1 MIMRQFTAILLISIC
16 LPVASEFIASDSV
29 CIRGQ
34 DFNQI
39 KQDNWHQWRGPDA
52 TGVASTGNPPIR
64 WNDQTNIRW
73 KFPIVGE
80 GSSTPIIWKNQV
92 FILSAVETNRRG
104 FRSAPLHPEAKTV
117 PSNQIFE
124 FVVWSLDRR
133 NGDVL
138 WKRVVAESVPFEGRH
153 PSTTYAAA
161 SPTTDGKR
169 LYVSFGSYGIFCLS
183 LQGDLIWK
191 KDLGQMRT
199 RRGWGEAVSPVYH
212 DGKLVIMWDQEDQS
226 EIFVLNSNNGTT
238 IWKNRRDEPTTWATP
253 LIVPIDGKTQLI
265 TNGTKAVRSYN
276 LETGDIIWE
285 TMGTTLNAI
294 PCPVRYKDH
303 VICMGG
309 YQGNDA
315 FSINLRSRGIIN
327 DSPVGPQQPIK
338 WRIERHTPYVP
349 SPLVT
354 GNRIYFT
361 KSLNAILNCF
371 NAESGKPIF
380 KTEEGYPLPIRLPQL
395 KQMYGSPVATKD
407 FIFLTSREGTSLVIK
422 NSANFEIVST
432 NSLTEEI
439 DASPAIVGNQL
450 FLRGKRNLY
459 CIEEAIQK

>member
-1 MIMRQFTAILLISIC
+1 MILKQFIAISLLSIC
-16 LPVASEFIASDSV
+16 WPAVWEFATSETACV
-29 CIRGQ
+29 CSQ
-34 DFNQI
+34 DFETT
-39 KQDNWHQWRGPDA
+39 KQHNWHQWRGPDA
-52 TGVASTGNPPIR
+52 TGVASTGTPPIR
-64 WNDQTNIRW
+64 WNDQSNIRW

-92 FILSAVETNRRG
+92 FILSAVETNRRDDS
-104 FRSAPLHPEAKTV
+104 FATIHPEAKTV
-117 PSNQIFE
+117 PSKQVFE

-138 WKRVVAESVPFEGRH
+138 WKKVVAESAPFEGRH

-199 RRGWGEAVSPVYH
+199 RRGWGEAVSPVH
-212 DGKLVIMWDQEDQS
+212 HNGKLVVMWDQEDQS
-226 EIFVLNSNNGTT
+226 EIFVLNDSNGSV
-238 IWKNRRDEPTTWATP
+238 IWKKLRDEPTTWATP
-253 LIVPIDGKTQLI
+253 LIASIDGQTQLI
-265 TNGTKAVRSYN
+265 TNGTNAVRSYD
-276 LETGDIIWE
+276 LENGNIIWE
-285 TMGTTLNAI
+285 TVGTTLNAI
-294 PCPVRYKDH
+294 PCPVRYKNH

-315 FSINLRSRGIIN
+315 FSIDLRSKGQIN
-327 DSPVGPQQPIK
+327 ASVIGPQQAIK
-338 WRIERHTPYVP
+338 WRIQQHTPYVP
-349 SPLVT
+349 SPLIT
-354 GNRIYFT
+354 GHRVYFT

-380 KTEEGYPLPIRLPQL
+380 KTAKGFPRPIRLPQL
-395 KQMYGSPVATKD
+395 KQMYGSPVATKEY
-407 FIFLTSREGTSLVIK
+407 IFLTSREGTTLVLK
-422 NSANFEIVST
+422 NADNFEIIAT
-432 NSLTEEI
+432 NPLSEEI
-439 DASPAIVGNQL
+439 DASPAVVGSQI

-459 CIEEAIQK
+459 CIENAK

>member
-1 MIMRQFTAILLISIC
+1 MTLKQFTAFLLLSIC
-16 LPVASEFIASDSV
+16 YPTAFEFIAPESACV
-29 CIRGQ
+29 CGQ
-34 DFNQI
+34 DFQTT
-39 KQDNWHQWRGPDA
+39 KQSNWHQWRGPDA
-52 TGVASTGNPPIR
+52 TGVSATGNPPIR
-64 WNDQTNIRW
+64 WNDQSNIRW

-80 GSSTPIIWKNQV
+80 GSSTPIVWKDQV

-104 FRSAPLHPEAKTV
+104 ARSAPLHPDAKTT
-117 PSNQIFE
+117 PSNRVFE

-153 PSTTYAAA
+153 PSTTYAAS

-183 LQGDLIWK
+183 LRGDLIWK

-212 DGKLVIMWDQEDQS
+212 DGKLAVMWDQEDQS
-226 EIFVLNSNNGTT
+226 EIFVLDTNNGNTL
-238 IWKNRRDEPTTWATP
+238 WKNQRDEPTTWATP
-253 LIVPIDGKTQLI
+253 LIVSIDGKTQLI
-265 TNGTKAVRSYN
+265 TNGTNAVRSYDF
-276 LETGDIIWE
+276 ETGDIIWE
-285 TMGTTLNAI
+285 TTGTTLNAI
-294 PCPVRYKDH
+294 PCPVRYQDH

-315 FSINLRSRGIIN
+315 FSIDLRSQGKIN
-327 DSPVGPQQPIK
+327 DSMIGPEQAIK

-354 GNRIYFT
+354 GDRVYFT
-361 KSLNAILNCF
+361 KSLNAILNCYH
-371 NAESGKPIF
+371 ARSGKPIF
-380 KTEEGYPLPIRLPQL
+380 KTDEGYPLPIRLPKL

-407 FIFLTSREGTSLVIK
+407 FIFLTSREGTTLVIK
-422 NSANFEIVST
+422 NSANFEIIST

-439 DASPAIVGNQL
+439 DASPAIVGNQI

-459 CIEEAIQK
+459 CIENATQK

>member
-1 MIMRQFTAILLISIC
+1 MILKQFIAISLLSIC
-16 LPVASEFIASDSV
+16 WPAVWEFVTSETACV
-29 CIRGQ
+29 CSQ
-34 DFNQI
+34 DFETTNQH
-39 KQDNWHQWRGPDA
+39 NWHQWRGPDA
-52 TGVASTGNPPIR
+52 TGVASTGTPPIR
-64 WNDQTNIRW
+64 WNDQSNIRW

-92 FILSAVETNRRG
+92 FILSAVETNRRDN
-104 FRSAPLHPEAKTV
+104 SLATIHPEAKTI
-117 PSNQIFE
+117 PSKQVFE

-199 RRGWGEAVSPVYH
+199 RRGWGEAVSPVH
-212 DGKLVIMWDQEDQS
+212 HNGKLVVMWDQEDQS
-226 EIFVLNSNNGTT
+226 EIFVLNDSNGSV
-238 IWKNRRDEPTTWATP
+238 IWKKLRDEPTTWATP
-253 LIVPIDGKTQLI
+253 LIATIDGQTQLI
-265 TNGTKAVRSYN
+265 TNGTNAVRSYD
-276 LETGDIIWE
+276 LENGNIIWE
-285 TMGTTLNAI
+285 TAGTTLNAI
-294 PCPVRYKDH
+294 PCPVRYKNH

-315 FSINLRSRGIIN
+315 FSIDLRSKGKIN
-327 DSPVGPQQPIK
+327 ASVIGPRQAIK
-338 WRIERHTPYVP
+338 WRIQQHTPYVP
-349 SPLVT
+349 SPLIT
-354 GNRIYFT
+354 GHRVYFT

-380 KTEEGYPLPIRLPQL
+380 KTAKGYPLPIRLPQL
-395 KQMYGSPVATKD
+395 KQMYGSPVATQEY
-407 FIFLTSREGTSLVIK
+407 IFLTSREGTTLVLK
-422 NSANFEIVST
+422 NADHFEIIAT
-432 NSLTEEI
+432 NSLSEEI
-439 DASPAIVGNQL
+439 DASPAIVGNQI

-459 CIEEAIQK
+459 CIENAK

>member
-1 MIMRQFTAILLISIC
+1 MNLRQLTSFLLLLIC
-16 LPVASEFIASDSV
+16 LPAVWKLIACQSASAYA
-29 CIRGQ
+29 Q
-34 DFNQI
+34 DFQTT
-39 KQDNWHQWRGPDA
+39 KQNNWHQWRGPDA
-52 TGVASTGNPPIR
+52 TGVATIGIPPIR
-64 WNDQTNIRW
+64 WNDQSNIRW

-80 GSSTPIIWKNQV
+80 GSSTPIIWENQV

-104 FRSAPLHPEAKTV
+104 TRSAPLHPEAKTT

-161 SPTTDGKR
+161 SPTTDGQR
-169 LYVSFGSYGIFCLS
+169 LYVSFGSYGVFCLT
-183 LQGDLIWK
+183 LKGDLIWK

-199 RRGWGEAVSPVYH
+199 RRGWGEAVSPVYEN
-212 DGKLVIMWDQEDQS
+212 GKLVIMWDQEDQS
-226 EIFVLNSNNGTT
+226 EIFVLDSSDGTT
-238 IWKNRRDEPTTWATP
+238 LWKNRRDEPTTWATP
-253 LIVPIDGKTQLI
+253 LVVSIDGKTQLI
-265 TNGTKAVRSYN
+265 TNGTNSVRSYD
-276 LETGDIIWE
+276 LETGTVVWE
-285 TMGTTLNAI
+285 TTGTTLNAI

-303 VICMGG
+303 VILMGG
-309 YQGNDA
+309 YQGNEA
-315 FSINLRSRGIIN
+315 FSIDLRSQGKIN
-327 DSPVGPQQPIK
+327 DSLIGPQQAIK
-338 WRIERHTPYVP
+338 WRLKRNTPYVP

-354 GNRIYFT
+354 GDRIYFT

-380 KTEEGYPLPIRLPQL
+380 KTKEGHPLPIRLPQL

-407 FIFLTSREGTSLVIK
+407 FIFLTSREGTTLVIK
-422 NSANFEIVST
+422 NSPKFEIIST

-439 DASPAIVGNQL
+439 DASPAIVGNQI

-459 CIEEAIQK
+459 CIENATQK

>member
-1 MIMRQFTAILLISIC
+1 MILKQFIAISLLSIC
-16 LPVASEFIASDSV
+16 CPAVWEFVTSETACV
-29 CIRGQ
+29 CSQ
-34 DFNQI
+34 DFETT
-39 KQDNWHQWRGPDA
+39 KQQNWHQWRGPDA
-52 TGVASTGNPPIR
+52 TGVASTGTPPIR
-64 WNDQTNIRW
+64 WNDQSNIRW

-92 FILSAVETNRRG
+92 FILSAVETNRRDD
-104 FRSAPLHPEAKTV
+104 SLATIHPEAKTI
-117 PSNQIFE
+117 PSKQVFE

-138 WKRVVAESVPFEGRH
+138 WKKVVAESVPFEGRH

-199 RRGWGEAVSPVYH
+199 RRGWGEAVSPVH
-212 DGKLVIMWDQEDQS
+212 HNGKLVVMWDQEDQS
-226 EIFVLNSNNGTT
+226 EIFVLNDSNGSV
-238 IWKNRRDEPTTWATP
+238 IWKKLRDEPTTWATP
-253 LIVPIDGKTQLI
+253 LIASIDGQTQLI
-265 TNGTKAVRSYN
+265 TNGTNAVRSYD
-276 LETGDIIWE
+276 LENGNIIWE
-285 TMGTTLNAI
+285 TVGTTLNAI
-294 PCPVRYKDH
+294 PCPVRYKNH

-315 FSINLRSRGIIN
+315 FSIDLRSKGQIN
-327 DSPVGPQQPIK
+327 ASVIGPRQAIK
-338 WRIERHTPYVP
+338 WRIQQHTPYVP
-349 SPLVT
+349 SPLIT
-354 GNRIYFT
+354 GHRVYFT

-380 KTEEGYPLPIRLPQL
+380 KTAKGYPLPIRLPQL
-395 KQMYGSPVATKD
+395 KQMYGSPVATKEY
-407 FIFLTSREGTSLVIK
+407 IFLTSREGTTLVLK
-422 NSANFEIVST
+422 NADNFEIIAT
-432 NSLTEEI
+432 NPLSEEI
-439 DASPAIVGNQL
+439 DASPAVVGSQI

-459 CIEEAIQK
+459 CIENAK

>member
-1 MIMRQFTAILLISIC
+1 MTLKQFTAVLLLSIW
-16 LPVASEFIASDSV
+16 LPTAWEFLASEATCV
-29 CIRGQ
+29 CGQ
-34 DFNQI
+34 DFQTA
-39 KQDNWHQWRGPDA
+39 KQANWHQWRGPDA
-52 TGVASTGNPPIR
+52 TGVASTATPPIR
-64 WNDQTNIRW
+64 WNDQSNIRW

-80 GSSTPIIWKNQV
+80 GSSTPIVWKNQV

-104 FRSAPLHPEAKTV
+104 ARSAPLHPEAKTT

-212 DGKLVIMWDQEDQS
+212 NGKLAIMRDQEDQS
-226 EIFVLNSNNGTT
+226 EIFVLESNNGNI

-253 LIVPIDGKTQLI
+253 LIAPIDGKTQLI
-265 TNGTKAVRSYN
+265 TNGTNAVRSYDF
-276 LETGDIIWE
+276 ETGDIIWE
-285 TMGTTLNAI
+285 TTGTTLNAI
-294 PCPVRYKDH
+294 PCPVPYQDH

-315 FSINLRSRGIIN
+315 FSIDLRAKGKIN
-327 DSPVGPQQPIK
+327 DSLIGPRQAIK
-338 WRIERHTPYVP
+338 WRIQRHTPYVP
-349 SPLVT
+349 SPLIT

-371 NAESGKPIF
+371 NAESGEAIF
-380 KTEEGYPLPIRLPQL
+380 KNEEGYPLPIRLPQL

-407 FIFLTSREGTSLVIK
+407 FIFLTSREGTTLVIK
-422 NSANFEIVST
+422 NTARFEIVST

-439 DASPAIVGNQL
+439 DASPAIVGNQI

-459 CIEEAIQK
+459 CIENASQK

>member
-1 MIMRQFTAILLISIC
+1 MLLKQFTAFLLFSIC
-16 LPVASEFIASDSV
+16 YPTASEFIASEGAYV
-29 CIRGQ
+29 RGQ
-34 DFNQI
+34 NFEKT
-39 KQDNWHQWRGPDA
+39 KQNNWHQWRGPEA
-52 TGVASTGNPPIR
+52 TGFASSGSPPVR
-64 WNDQTNIRW
+64 WNDRSNIRW

-80 GSSTPIIWKNQV
+80 GSSTPIIWENQV
-92 FILSAVETNRRG
+92 FILSAVETNRG
-104 FRSAPLHPEAKTV
+104 SSRSMPAHPEAKTV

-212 DGKLVIMWDQEDQS
+212 NGKLAIMWDQEDQS
-226 EIFVLNSNNGTT
+226 EIFVLDGHNGNI

-253 LIVPIDGKTQLI
+253 LIVSLDGKTQLV
-265 TNGTKAVRSYN
+265 TNGTNAVRSYDF
-276 LETGDIIWE
+276 ETGDIIWE

-294 PCPVRYKDH
+294 PCPVRYKDN

-315 FSINLRSRGIIN
+315 FSINLNSKGRIN
-327 DSPVGPQQPIK
+327 DSLIGPHQAIK
-338 WRIERHTPYVP
+338 WRIQRDTPYVA
-349 SPLVT
+349 SPLIT
-354 GNRIYFT
+354 ENRIYFT

-371 NAESGKPIF
+371 NVDSGKPIF
-380 KTEEGYPLPIRLPQL
+380 KSEEGHPLPVRLPQL

-407 FIFLTSREGTSLVIK
+407 FIFLTSREGTTLVIK
-422 NSANFEIVST
+422 NAAQFEVIAT

-439 DASPAIVGNQL
+439 DASPAIVNNQI

-459 CIEEAIQK
+459 CIENAIRK

>member
-1 MIMRQFTAILLISIC
+1 MTLKQFTAVLLLSIW
-16 LPVASEFIASDSV
+16 LPTAWEFLASETTCV
-29 CIRGQ
+29 CGQ
-34 DFNQI
+34 DFQTA
-39 KQDNWHQWRGPDA
+39 KQANWHQWRGPDA
-52 TGVASTGNPPIR
+52 TGVASTATPPIR
-64 WNDQTNIRW
+64 WNDQSNIRW

-80 GSSTPIIWKNQV
+80 GSSTPIVWKNQV

-104 FRSAPLHPEAKTV
+104 ARSAPLHPEAKTT

-212 DGKLVIMWDQEDQS
+212 NGKLAIMWDQEDQS
-226 EIFVLNSNNGTT
+226 EIFVLESNNGNI

-253 LIVPIDGKTQLI
+253 LIAPIDGKTQLI
-265 TNGTKAVRSYN
+265 TNGTNAVRSYDF
-276 LETGDIIWE
+276 ETGDIIWE
-285 TMGTTLNAI
+285 TTGTTLNAI
-294 PCPVRYKDH
+294 PCPVRYQDH

-315 FSINLRSRGIIN
+315 FSIDLRAKGKIN
-327 DSPVGPQQPIK
+327 DSLIGPRQAIK
-338 WRIERHTPYVP
+338 WRIQRHTPYVP
-349 SPLVT
+349 SPLIT
-354 GNRIYFT
+354 GHRIYFT

-371 NAESGKPIF
+371 NAESGEPIF
-380 KTEEGYPLPIRLPQL
+380 KNEEGYPLPIRLPQL

-407 FIFLTSREGTSLVIK
+407 FIFLTSREGTTLVIK
-422 NSANFEIVST
+422 NTARFEIVST

-439 DASPAIVGNQL
+439 DASPAIVGNQI

-459 CIEEAIQK
+459 CIENASQK